1 MYTPIR
7 LVTMNL
13 FYSLGC
19 LLIGVS
25 TSAMAQT
32 RLTGSIW
39 DNSGKPLPFA
49 SIALLRS
56 PDSSLVK
63 GTISQESG
71 SYSLDNIRP
80 GQYRL
85 MVSAIGY
92 APGRSELVMVGT
104 TPVQLPV
111 LTLKEVPKS
120 LHEVTV
126 AAQKP
131 LFEQQI
137 DRLVVNVQSSI
148 TAAGGSALDI
158 LERSPGVTVNRQN
171 NSLTMSGKGGVM
183 VMLNGK
189 LTRLPIATVM
199 ELLAGMTASDIEK
212 IELITTPP
220 ARYDA
225 EGDAGLINI
234 VTKKNSAYGTNG
246 SLSATFG
253 YGWYE
258 RPSATL
264 NLNHRQQKLNLYGS
278 YSFVRNRSWEE
289 YALSRVV
296 SQTDGPLMTDIVS
309 NRYTLRTIHSA
320 RIGFDYTLNPHTTL
334 SGLISGF
341 SNKWSADMPTL
352 SSVWKNLE
360 LISQNAILA
369 NRTNHWQHGLIN
381 FNLRHVFPNKQ
392 EWSLD
397 IDRLYYYN
405 QNPAYYVNTIQ
416 NRKAATQDEQQFRTL
431 KETPV
436 RMWVLKTDFSKP
448 LSAKGRLET
457 GLKATTT
464 SLNNSI
470 TLDRRAGDRWQADTL
485 FTNRYSLTET
495 ILAGYASLNQ
505 PLDAKTTLQTGVR
518 YEYTQTDIETPEGKL
533 LVHRR
538 YGNFFPSVF
547 LSRKLNRKH
556 AINLTYNRR
565 ITRPSYDDLAPFFVF
580 YDPNTYVSGN
590 PALFPTLSDAIQGN
604 YIFKDT
610 YIFSLKYTKSQ
621 NVIATLQPHLNP
633 VTNQLYYYPE
643 NMARQNTLA
652 LTTSLPIAITSWWQ
666 SQNTLTGLYQN
677 LTTTYQSQ
685 PVNQKAYTLQLTSSH
700 TIKLPRRFTAEVTGI
715 YQSPSIVG
723 LYRTRAS
730 GQVMVGVQKILP
742 ADKGTFRLAVSD
754 LFWTNIYSTQ
764 SDIPALN
771 LNDRGTYH
779 FEPRVVRFTYSRN
792 FGSQTVKAA
801 NRRTTGSEEER
812 GRLTQ

>member
-1 MYTPIR
+1 
-7 LVTMNL
+7 MNL
-13 FYSLGC
+13 LYSVGC

-25 TSAMAQT
+25 TPALAQT
-32 RLTGSIW
+32 SLTGSIW
-39 DNSGKPLPFA
+39 DRSGKPLPFA
-49 SIALLRS
+49 SITLLRS

-63 GTISQESG
+63 GTISHESG
-71 SYSLDNIRP
+71 SYFLDNIRP

-85 MVSAIGY
+85 VASAVGY
-92 APGRSELVMVGT
+92 TSGRSELVLVGT
-104 TPVQLPV
+104 TPVQLPA
-111 LTLKEVPKS
+111 LTLQEATKS
-120 LHEVTV
+120 LREVTV
-126 AAQKP
+126 VTQKP

-137 DRLVVNVQSSI
+137 DRLVVNVQNSI

-158 LERSPGVTVNRQN
+158 LERSPGITVNRQN

-183 VMLNGK
+183 VMVNGK
-189 LTRLPIATVM
+189 LTRLPVATVM
-199 ELLAGMTASDIEK
+199 EILAGMAASDIEK

-234 VTKKNSAYGTNG
+234 VTKKNSAFGTIGN
-246 SLSATFG
+246 LSATFG

-289 YALSRVV
+289 YALNRVV

-309 NRYTLRTIHSA
+309 NRYTLRTIHTA
-320 RIGFDYTLNPHTTL
+320 RIGFDYTLNPRTIL

-352 SSVWKNLE
+352 SSVWKNQE
-360 LISQNAILA
+360 LISQNTILA
-369 NRTNHWQHGLIN
+369 DRTNHWQHGLIN
-381 FNLRHVFPNKQ
+381 LNLRHVFTNKQ

-397 IDRLYYYN
+397 IDRLYYHN
-405 QNPAYYVNTIQ
+405 QNPAYYVNSIQ
-416 NRKAATQDEQQFRTL
+416 NLQASTQDEPQFRTL
-431 KETPV
+431 KETSV
-436 RMWVLKTDFSKP
+436 RMWVLKTDFVKP
-448 LSAKGRLET
+448 LRAKGRLET

-470 TLDRRAGDRWQADTL
+470 TLDRQSGDRWQADTL

-495 ILAGYASLNQ
+495 ILAGYVSLNQ
-505 PLDAKTTLQTGVR
+505 PLDAKTTLQAGVR
-518 YEYTQTDIETPEGKL
+518 YEYTQTDINTPEGKS

-538 YGNFFPSVF
+538 YGNFFPSIF
-547 LSRKLNRKH
+547 LSRKLSKQH
-556 AINLTYNRR
+556 TINLTYNRR

-580 YDPNTYVSGN
+580 YDPNTYISGN
-590 PALFPTLSDAIQGN
+590 PALFPAISDAIQGN
-604 YIFKDT
+604 YTFKDT
-610 YIFSLKYTKSQ
+610 YIFSLKYTQSR

-633 VTNQLYYYPE
+633 ATNQIYYYPE
-643 NMARQNTLA
+643 NMARQNTLS

-666 SQNTLTGLYQN
+666 SQNNLTGLYQN
-677 LTTTYQSQ
+677 LTTTYQRQ
-685 PVNQKAYTLQLTSSH
+685 PINQKVYTLQLTSSH
-700 TIKLPRRFTAEVTGI
+700 TIKLPRRFSAEVTGF
-715 YQSPSIVG
+715 YQSPSVSG
-723 LYRTRAS
+723 LYGTRAS
-730 GQVMVGVQKILP
+730 GQVIIGIQKVLP
-742 ADKGTFRLAVSD
+742 ADKGTLRLSVSD

-764 SDIPALN
+764 SNLPALN
-771 LNDRGTYH
+771 LNDRGIYH
-779 FEPRVVRFTYSRN
+779 FEPRVVRFTYTRN

-801 NRRTTGSEEER
+801 NRRATGSEEER

>member
-1 MYTPIR
+1 
-7 LVTMNL
+7 MNL

-19 LLIGVS
+19 LLIGASVP
-25 TSAMAQT
+25 ALAQT

-39 DNSGKPLPFA
+39 DGSGKPVPFA

-63 GTISQESG
+63 GTISRESG
-71 SYSLDNIRP
+71 SYFLDNIRP

-85 MVSAIGY
+85 VASAVGY
-92 APGRSELVMVGT
+92 APGRSELVLVGT
-104 TPVQLPV
+104 TPVQLPA
-111 LTLKEVPKS
+111 LTLQEATKS
-120 LHEVTV
+120 LREITV
-126 AAQKP
+126 SAQKP

-148 TAAGGSALDI
+148 TAAGGSVLDI
-158 LERSPGVTVNRQN
+158 LERSPGITVNRQN

-183 VMLNGK
+183 VMVNGK
-189 LTRLPIATVM
+189 LTRLPVATVM
-199 ELLAGMTASDIEK
+199 EILAGMTASDIER

-246 SLSATFG
+246 NLAVTFG

-258 RPSATL
+258 RPSITL

-289 YALSRVV
+289 YALNRVV
-296 SQTDGPLMTDIVS
+296 SQTDGPLLTDIVS
-309 NRYTLRTIHSA
+309 NRYTLRTIHTA
-320 RIGFDYTLNPHTTL
+320 RIGFDYTLNSQTTL

-352 SSVWKNLE
+352 SSAWKGQE
-360 LISQNAILA
+360 LISQNTILA
-369 NRTNHWQHGLIN
+369 DRTNHWQHGLLN
-381 FNLRHVFPNKQ
+381 LNLRHIFTNKQ

-397 IDRLYYYN
+397 IDRLYYHN

-416 NRKAATQDEQQFRTL
+416 NLKSATRDEQQFRTL
-431 KETPV
+431 KETSV
-436 RMWVLKTDFSKP
+436 RMWVLKTDFIKP
-448 LSAKGRLET
+448 LSTKGRLET

-464 SLNNSI
+464 SLNKSI
-470 TLDRRAGDRWQADTL
+470 TLDRQTGDDRWQADTL
-485 FTNRYSLTET
+485 FTNRYSLAET
-495 ILAGYASLNQ
+495 ILAGYVSLNQ
-505 PLDAKTTLQTGVR
+505 PLDAKTTLQAGIR
-518 YEYTQTDIETPEGKL
+518 YEYTQTDINTPEGKS

-538 YGNFFPSVF
+538 YGNFFPSIF
-547 LSRKLNRKH
+547 LSRKLNKQH
-556 AINLTYNRR
+556 TVNLTYNRR

-590 PALFPTLSDAIQGN
+590 PALFPAISDAIQGS
-604 YIFKDT
+604 YTFKDA
-610 YIFSLKYTKSQ
+610 YIFSLKYTQSR

-633 VTNQLYYYPE
+633 STNQIYYYPE
-643 NMARQNTLA
+643 NMARQNTLS
-652 LTTSLPIAITSWWQ
+652 LTTSLPIAVSSWWQ
-666 SQNTLTGLYQN
+666 SQNNLTGLYQK
-677 LTTTYQSQ
+677 LTTTYQGQ
-685 PVNQKAYTLQLTSSH
+685 PINQKVYTLQLTSSH
-700 TIKLPRRFTAEVTGI
+700 TIKLPRRFTAEVTGF
-715 YQSPSIVG
+715 YQSPSVTG

-730 GQVMVGVQKILP
+730 GQVMVGIQKLLH
-742 ADKGTFRLAVSD
+742 ADKGTLRLSVSD

-764 SDIPALN
+764 SNVPALN
-771 LNDRGTYH
+771 LNDRATYH
-779 FEPRVVRFTYSRN
+779 FEPRVVRVTYLRN

-801 NRRTTGSEEER
+801 NRRVTGSEEER